1 MPRASEHNSGTL
13 TKLLYVGDSGT
24 GKTSSLC
31 SLVESGYNVRVLDF
45 DNLLA
50 PLVALVKRR
59 CPNNLNNLEFM
70 PFRDKLKSSPN
81 GPVVDGMPKAYIEA
95 MKAIDKWEDGS
106 VPSQWGPETV
116 FVIDSLTMLSKAAY
130 FWARGLQGASAFAE
144 GVALKGV
151 DGRNLIYVAQQCLI
165 NTISYITAEQFNC
178 NVIVIAHIK
187 YLERDGQTKGYPF
200 AIGNAISP
208 EIPAYFPSV
217 ALAQRDGDKRTIRT
231 RSTRMFDLKNP
242 RSFDMA
248 DQFEMD
254 NGLAKFFEA
263 SRT

>member
-1 MPRASEHNSGTL
+1 MPKASEHNSGSL
-13 TKLLYVGDSGT
+13 TKMLYIGDSGT
-24 GKTSSLC
+24 GKTSSLA
-31 SLVESGYNVRVLDF
+31 SLVVAGYKVRVLDF

-50 PLVALVKRR
+50 PLVALVKRHHPEALDR
-59 CPNNLNNLEFM
+59 LEYM
-70 PFRDKLKSSPN
+70 PFRDKMKSSPN
-81 GPVVDGMPKAYIEA
+81 GPVVDGMPKAYVEA

-106 VPSQWGPETV
+106 IPSQWGSDTV

-130 FWARGLQGASAFAE
+130 FWARGLQGAAGFAE
-144 GVALKGV
+144 GVSLKGV
-151 DGRNLIYVAQQCLI
+151 DGRNLIYVAQQGLI

-187 YLERDGQTKGYPF
+187 YLERDGQTKGYPV

-217 ALAQRDGDKRTIRT
+217 ALAQRDGDKRVLRT

-248 DQFEMD
+248 EQFDMD
-254 NGLAKFFEA
+254 DGLAKFFSA
-263 SRT
+263 VKT